1 MEKLK
6 EGFRKIKEKFLSLSK
21 LMRIGIIVLIAGIIL
36 ALIFLGVYLQNN
48 KYGVLFS
55 NLDPNDAKVVTE
67 KLSDKKVETKVKGSS
82 IYVPKEKVDELRLEL
97 ATDITSG
104 SKGYELMD
112 SGSSFGMT
120 DDEFKVKKQRVLQGE
135 IERTIKSFPQVEN
148 TRVHLTPAEESAF
161 VKESK
166 PGKASVYLQLKPG
179 TNLEKEQ
186 VKSIVS
192 LVSGATSNTPKE
204 NIEVIDDKMNL
215 LSRDLF
221 DDKDEFSSSSLEKQ
235 KNFETDFDSKLEKA
249 VLEMLEPVLGKDKV
263 KVKIKSDLDFDAKEK
278 TDVIVDPNT
287 AVVSE
292 STSKETSNENGGNA
306 AQSPVDNNMTNSID
320 NNNKGNAT
328 STKEDKKTN
337 YEVGKSETKVISAPG
352 AIKRISASVI
362 VDGNLD
368 SRSEDNVKNAVSA
381 AIGFNE
387 QRGDQISVIGMTFDP
402 AQKDAANKA
411 IDEMEKAKAQ
421 EEKTSLY
428 KKIGLGT
435 VAAILVIGG
444 IVLFIIKRRRDEEDE
459 DDEDEEGF
467 EGNNLNVVI
476 GDNVNPKEEVK
487 LSPIDFEGNNEKNHV
502 ENELK
507 RYAKEKPEQLAE
519 VVKAWLAEDER

>member
-6 EGFRKIKEKFLSLSK
+6 EGFGKIKEKFLSLSK
-21 LMRIGIIVLIAGIIL
+21 MMRIGIVVLTAGIIL

-55 NLDPNDAKVVTE
+55 NLDPNDAKVVTQ
-67 KLSDKKVETKVKGSS
+67 KLTDKKVDTKVKGTS
-82 IYVPKEKVDELRLEL
+82 IYVPTDKVDELRLEL

-112 SGSSFGMT
+112 TGSSLGMT
-120 DDEFKVKKQRVLQGE
+120 DAEFQVKKQRALQGE
-135 IERTIKSFPQVEN
+135 VERTIKSFPQVEN
-148 TRVHLTPAEESAF
+148 ARVLLTPAEDSAF

-166 PGKASVYLQLKPG
+166 PGKASVYLQLKSG
-179 TNLEKEQ
+179 TKLEKEQ

-215 LSRDLF
+215 LSADLF
-221 DDKDEFSSSSLEKQ
+221 DDKNSVSSSSLEKQ
-235 KNFETDFDSKLEKA
+235 KGFETDFDSQLEKA
-249 VLEMLEPVLGKDKV
+249 VLGMLEPVLGKDRV

-278 TDVIVDPNT
+278 TDVVVNPNT

-292 STSKETSNENGGNA
+292 ATSKETSNDSSGSA
-306 AQSPVDNNMTNSID
+306 SQSPVDNNMTNSAT
-320 NNNKGNAT
+320 NTNKGNVT
-328 STKEDKKTN
+328 SSKEDKKTN

-352 AIKRISASVI
+352 AVKRISASVI

-368 SRSEDNVKNAVSA
+368 SKSEDNVRNAVSA

-402 AQKDAANKA
+402 AQKDIANKA
-411 IDEMEKAKAQ
+411 MEEMDKAKAE
-421 EEKTSLY
+421 EEKM
-428 KKIGLGT
+428 KWAKITAGLI
-435 VAAILVIGG
+435 ALAILVIGG
-444 IVLFIIKRRRDEEDE
+444 IVFFIIKRRRDK
-459 DDEDEEGF
+459 DDEEEEEEEL

-476 GDNVNPKEEVK
+476 GDNVKPKEEVK

-507 RYAKEKPEQLAE
+507 RYAQEKPEQFAE
-519 VVKAWLAEDER
+519 VIKAWLAEDER